1 MINSGE
7 IEMSSSMEQI
17 KEDYIQPVIE
27 FQLEQQNPRLV
38 ALLKERDWVE
48 DCMET
53 GGTYQ
58 VRVKDQQ
65 MALRELPG
73 LITEAGGVLL
83 QYRLSKLTLED
94 IFMKVVT
101 S

>member
-1 MINSGE
+1 M
-7 IEMSSSMEQI
+7 
-17 KEDYIQPVIE
+17 IE
-27 FQLEQQNPRLV
+27 FQLEQQNTKLV

-48 DCMET
+48 ECIET

-58 VRVKDQQ
+58 VRVNNQHT
-65 MALRELPG
+65 ALKELPG
-73 LITEAGGVLL
+73 LITETGGVLI

-101 S
+101 A